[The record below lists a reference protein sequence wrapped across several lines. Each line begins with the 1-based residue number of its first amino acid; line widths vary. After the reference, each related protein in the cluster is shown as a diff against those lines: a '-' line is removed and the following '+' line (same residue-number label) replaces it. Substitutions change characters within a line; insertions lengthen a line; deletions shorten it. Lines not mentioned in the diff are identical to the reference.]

1 MPRLRKTL
9 LTASLLLMSAAASG
23 MALADNNNHHGG
35 KWGGSEN
42 RDYGYDDHGRW
53 DDDDDPREDNWR
65 EDGDD
70 HRGGYDWNKRK
81 HYDKQWDRYGGYN
94 NRYDWRKAFDLHV
107 PKRLKGTHARLP
119 LLIVV
124 DSRGNFRGVPSHRF
138 YRDKAAR
145 EGFIL
150 AYTYS
155 RNPYGFRRH
164 EDDIVRSVLGLL
176 DGHYRV
182 NTNRINV
189 RYD

>member
-1 MPRLRKTL
+1 MPKLNKMF

-23 MALADNNNHHGG
+23 AALAHDNDHRGG
-35 KWGGSEN
+35 AWGGGYQG
-42 RDYGYDDHGRW
+42 RDYGYNDDDH
-53 DDDDDPREDNWR
+53 REDGWR

-70 HRGGYDWNKRK
+70 DRYDRDWDKRK
-81 HYDKQWDRYGGYN
+81 YYDKKWDRYDY
-94 NRYDWRKAFDLHV
+94 RKAFDLHV

-124 DSRGNFRGVPSHRF
+124 DSRGTFKGVPSPRF

-182 NTNRINV
+182 NTNRINI